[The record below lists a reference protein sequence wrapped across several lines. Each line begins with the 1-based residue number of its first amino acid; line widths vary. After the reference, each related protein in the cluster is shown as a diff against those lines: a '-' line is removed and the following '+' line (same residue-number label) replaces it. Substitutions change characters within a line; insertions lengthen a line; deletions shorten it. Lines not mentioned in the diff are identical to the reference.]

1 MNARQQVLTFIALV
15 VLTVMVCS
23 SSFAASY
30 RWQDANGIV
39 VDSLSNRCADVG
51 SLFTDRYATYFAT
64 PPFQV
69 VSCSSD
75 PVGASFTLTYKRASG
90 GNLTTTVTRLDQGIA
105 ALGVDEG
112 EALSFMWIG
121 LAVLIYGVGFIGG
134 QQR

>member
-1 MNARQQVLTFIALV
+1 VNDTQKSATLLLLLLLTILFASGA
-15 VLTVMVCS
+15 M
-23 SSFAASY
+23 AASY
-30 RWQDANGIV
+30 RWQDSNGIV
-39 VDSLSNRCADVG
+39 VESLSNRCADVG

-75 PVGASFTLTYKRASG
+75 PVGSSFTLTYKRATG

-105 ALGVDEG
+105 ALGVDQG
-112 EALSFMWIG
+112 ESLSFMWIG
-121 LAVLIYGVGFIGG
+121 LAILIYGVGFIGG